1 MGRSRFMDTLLLVF
15 VIATSA
21 IAYTLT
27 TSNANANKAKENSIF
42 HFDPKG
48 QFDLF
53 FNTKTGDAMFH
64 SSLPISKATVTITGN
79 EVGTKDPVVPQVVN
93 QFITRV
99 ETVDTVYQQLHPLM
113 KVTAL
118 KAKPIGS
125 VLPIAHESLANK
137 PLNPEK

>member
-1 MGRSRFMDTLLLVF
+1 MGRSRFMDALLILF
-15 VIATSA
+15 VMSTAA

-27 TSNANANKAKENSIF
+27 TSNANANQEKSPEF
-42 HFDPKG
+42 RFDPKG

-99 ETVDTVYQQLHPLM
+99 ETVDTIYQQLHPLM
-113 KVTAL
+113 KVAAL

-125 VLPIAHESLANK
+125 VLPTAHESLANK